1 MISRPVRVPTE
12 RAGDLN
18 MPLPTTCSTTDGSG
32 PAFGARAASFISSGP
47 FAPAGF
53 VDAGFSDAGFL
64 STACA

>member
-1 MISRPVRVPTE
+1 
-12 RAGDLN
+12 

-53 VDAGFSDAGFL
+53 VDASFSYAGFL